1 MSIVIKSNSVYTGV
15 DTLATVEQVLTT
27 PQEVISN
34 FQARVVAD
42 GGQIVSMSKLASAV
56 NFLFDN
62 NLYGRMGVCASP
74 HYAVKL
80 DGAGG
85 VEKLYSIDGQ
95 DLVGLTLNG
104 GTLPKITADN
114 FVDFNDGV
122 SGDSVGGILTTANK
136 QAWSETGRFAV
147 AVAIKNV
154 VNSGIAPV
162 FGMSTH
168 GETSLNG
175 DVFSLLASTANNGT
189 VNARINNGTYG
200 GAFPVMQV
208 TTINNP
214 KNGGILFSYDKLKSR
229 VEVRIHGGILSSVN
243 SLVAPQEIYRNK
255 HYLDFGG
262 TSRSALKVVSGV
274 QMAAMWF
281 VKDLRDIQA
290 SEINKFHETEYL

>member
-1 MSIVIKSNSVYTGV
+1 MSIVIKSNSVYTGA

-42 GGQIVSMSKLASAV
+42 GGQIVSMSKLESAV

-80 DGAGG
+80 DVTGG

-95 DLVGLTLNG
+95 DLVGLTLGG
-104 GTLPKITADN
+104 GTLPKVTEDN
-114 FVDFNDGV
+114 FVNFNDGV
-122 SGDSVGGILTTANK
+122 SGDTIGGILTTANK

-147 AVAIKNV
+147 AVATKNIM
-154 VNSGIAPV
+154 NSGLSPI

-168 GETSLNG
+168 GETSLNS
-175 DVFSLLASTANNGT
+175 DVFSLLTNTSNGGNLAT
-189 VNARINNGTYG
+189 RINNNTYG
-200 GAFPVMQV
+200 GTFAGSTV
-208 TTINNP
+208 TTINSP
-214 KNGGILFSYDKLKSR
+214 KNGGILFSYDKFGSKA
-229 VEVRIHGGILSSVN
+229 EVRIHGGVLASVN
-243 SLVAPQEIYRNK
+243 SLIAPQEVYRNE

-262 TSRSALKVVSGV
+262 TSRSVLKIVSGV
-274 QMAAMWF
+274 KMAAMWF

-290 SEINKFHETEYL
+290 SEINKFHEAEYL

>member
-62 NLYGRMGVCASP
+62 NLYSRMGVCASP

-80 DGAGG
+80 DVAGG

-95 DLVGLTLNG
+95 DLVGLTLND
-104 GTLPKITADN
+104 GTLPKLTEDN
-114 FVDFNDGV
+114 FVDFNDGE
-122 SGDSVGGILTTANK
+122 SGDSIGGILTTATK

-154 VNSGIAPV
+154 VNSGSTPI

-168 GETSLNG
+168 GETTLIG
-175 DVFSLLASTANNGT
+175 DVFSLMAHTANNGT
-189 VNARINNGTYG
+189 VSARINNGTYG
-200 GAFPVMQV
+200 GAFPPFTVS
-208 TTINNP
+208 TINNP
-214 KNGGILFSYDKLKSR
+214 KNGGILFSYDKFKSR
-229 VEVRIHGGILSSVN
+229 AEVRIHGGVSNSLN
-243 SLVAPQEIYRNK
+243 SLVAPQEVYRNE

-262 TSRSALKVVSGV
+262 TSRSTNKFVSGV

-290 SEINKFHETEYL
+290 SEISKFHEAEYL